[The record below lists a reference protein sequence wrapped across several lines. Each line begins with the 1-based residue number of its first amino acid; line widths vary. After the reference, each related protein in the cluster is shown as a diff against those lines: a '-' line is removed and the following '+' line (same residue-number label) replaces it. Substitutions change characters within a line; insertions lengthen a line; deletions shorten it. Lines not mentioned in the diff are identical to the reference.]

1 MTTDIRAL
9 LLVPPAA
16 ELLGGK
22 ALPILPSLLDVAGLT
37 PLQRMAERVTR
48 QGATAAVALVSA
60 NALPQSCATA
70 PENLEYRLVAPRQF
84 WRAAEDVFNEMVEA
98 GAEQILVVSL
108 AQYAEVDFG
117 GLVRFHLERKAQVTQ
132 ATHGPDVLHIFCV
145 SGSRRND
152 AAVLFR
158 SHLAE
163 DRGHCQFFHHDGY
176 VRPLQTARDIRQF
189 AIDILT
195 LKTETQ
201 PAFEQ
206 IKPGVWIAPDALIEK
221 GARVLAPAFIG
232 SQAKVRADAVITR
245 CSTIEHHAEIDCG
258 TVVENSTVLP
268 YSCLGAGLDLAH
280 SVVGTG
286 RIDNLRRNA
295 VAEIAD
301 PKLIHYASYVSPAP
315 LRRLS
320 RSAFD
325 FVTYLPRQT
334 WRGLFG
340 SSQPQPV
347 CQQPQPRPASPAGPA
362 REMEPSTEFSAN
374 LAVVRRY
381 GHQ

>member
-9 LLVPPAA
+9 ILVPPAA
-16 ELLGGK
+16 ELPEDK
-22 ALPILPSLLDVAGLT
+22 ALPISPALLDVAGAT
-37 PLQRMAERVTR
+37 PLQRMAERLTR
-48 QGATAAVALVSA
+48 QSTTAAIALVSA
-60 NALPQSCATA
+60 NALPQSCAVTT
-70 PENLEYRLVAPRQF
+70 ENLEYRLASPRQF

-98 GAEQILVVSL
+98 GAEQILVISL
-108 AQYAEVDFG
+108 DQYAEVDFD
-117 GLVRFHLERKAQVTQ
+117 GLVQVHLERKAQVTQ
-132 ATHGPDVLHIFCV
+132 VSHGPDVLHIFCV

-158 SHLAE
+158 SQLAE

-176 VRPLQTARDIRQF
+176 ISPLKTARDIRQF

-206 IKPGVWIAPDALIEK
+206 IRPGIWVSPSALIEK
-221 GARVLAPAFIG
+221 GARILAPAFVG
-232 SQAKVRADAVITR
+232 AFAKVRAGAVITR

-268 YSCLGAGLDLAH
+268 YSCVGAALDLAH

-295 VAEIAD
+295 TAEIAD
-301 PKLIHYASYVSPAP
+301 PKLIHYVSPAP

-325 FVTYLPRQT
+325 FVTYLPRQA

-340 SSQPQPV
+340 PSQPQPV
-347 CQQPQPRPASPAGPA
+347 RQETQARPASTAGPA
-362 REMEPSTEFSAN
+362 REMEPSTEFPAN

>member
-9 LLVPPAA
+9 ILVPPSA
-16 ELLGGK
+16 ELPEGK
-22 ALPILPSLLDVAGLT
+22 ALPVSPALLDVAGAT
-37 PLQRMAERVTR
+37 PLQRMAERLTG
-48 QGATAAVALVSA
+48 QSATDAVALVSA
-60 NALPQSCATA
+60 SALPQSCAAA
-70 PENLEYRLVAPRQF
+70 PEKLEYRLASPRQF
-84 WRAAEDVFNEMVEA
+84 WRAAEEVFNEMVEA
-98 GAEQILVVSL
+98 GAELILVISL
-108 AQYAEVDFG
+108 GQYAEVDFEA
-117 GLVRFHLERKAQVTQ
+117 LARFHLDRKAQVTQ
-132 ATHGPDVLHIFCV
+132 VSHGPEVLNIFCV
-145 SGSRRND
+145 SASRRND

-158 SHLAE
+158 SRLAE
-163 DRGHCQFFHHDGY
+163 DRGRCQFFDHDGY
-176 VRPLQTARDIRQF
+176 VNPLKTARDIRQL

-206 IKPGVWIAPDALIEK
+206 IRPGVWVGPDALIEK

-232 SQAKVRADAVITR
+232 AFAKVRGDAVITR

-268 YSCLGAGLDLAH
+268 YSCVGAGLDLAH

-295 VAEIAD
+295 TAEIAD
-301 PKLIHYASYVSPAP
+301 PKLIHYVSPASW
-315 LRRLS
+315 RRLR

-325 FVTYLPRQT
+325 FVTYLPRQA

-340 SSQPQPV
+340 ESQPQPV
-347 CQQPQPRPASPAGPA
+347 RQEPQPRPASPAGPA
-362 REMEPSTEFSAN
+362 REMEPSAEFPAN

>member
-16 ELLGGK
+16 ELPEGK
-22 ALPILPSLLDVAGLT
+22 ALPISPALLDVAGST
-37 PLQRMAERVTR
+37 PLQRMADWLTR
-48 QGATAAVALVSA
+48 QSANAAIALVSA
-60 NALPQSCATA
+60 NALPQSCAAA
-70 PENLEYRLVAPRQF
+70 PENLEYRLASPRQF
-84 WRAAEDVFNEMVEA
+84 WRAAEDVFNEMVQA
-98 GAEQILVVSL
+98 GAEQILVISL
-108 AQYAEVDFG
+108 GQYAEVDID

-132 ATHGPDVLHIFCV
+132 VSHGADVLDIFCV

-158 SHLAE
+158 SRLAE
-163 DRGHCQFFHHDGY
+163 DRGYCQFFHQEGY
-176 VRPLQTARDIRQF
+176 VRPLATARDLRQF

-206 IKPGVWIAPDALIEK
+206 IRPGVWVGPDALIEK

-232 SQAKVRADAVITR
+232 AFAKVRAGALITR

-268 YSCLGAGLDLAH
+268 YSYVGAGLDLAH

-295 VAEIAD
+295 IAEIAD
-301 PKLIHYASYVSPAP
+301 PKLIHYVSPASFGR
-315 LRRLS
+315 LR

-325 FVTYLPRQT
+325 FVTYLPRQA

-340 SSQPQPV
+340 TSQPQPV
-347 CQQPQPRPASPAGPA
+347 HQEPQPRPASPAGPA
-362 REMEPSTEFSAN
+362 REMEPSAEFPAN